1 MKKSISTLLF
11 YFISVSLFSQKVYTP
26 DWESLD
32 NVRFRLGL
40 KMPNL
45 VFLFTGDYTL
55 CRDGRLKELIPNG
68 ISIGWK
74 TRN

>member
-32 NVRFRLGL
+32 KRPV
-40 KMPNL
+40 PSL

>member
-32 NVRFRLGL
+32 KRPVPSWFEDA
-40 KMPNL
+40 NL

>member
-32 NVRFRLGL
+32 KRPVPSWFEDAKYSLGII
-40 KMPNL
+40 
-45 VFLFTGDYTL
+45 L
-55 CRDGRLKELIPNG
+55 CAGMVA
-68 ISIGWK
+68 
-74 TRN
+74 